1 MGGNPEWVTLEFD
14 EFDQPAVWGLTGA
27 REVGV
32 LEPGPVAGVELVAVA
47 VPFRDD
53 VGAVDLGHLGAG
65 TQLGHVGAEPHCAA
79 LVGHVA
85 LGLHQVDHRVGRGR
99 VELAGVGP
107 FESQDVAGV
116 LDCHALQAE
125 AKAQAGDVVLP
136 GEAGRRDLALHPALA
151 EAARDHDA
159 VQVPEAVLT
168 QQALH
173 VLSLNPVDLNRSPV
187 VDPGVVQRFD
197 HRQVGV
203 DQAHVLADEA
213 DANRCVRLS

>member
-1 MGGNPEWVTLEFD
+1 M
-14 EFDQPAVWGLTGA
+14 
-27 REVGV
+27 R
-32 LEPGPVAGVELVAVA
+32 
-47 VPFRDD
+47 
-53 VGAVDLGHLGAG
+53 
-65 TQLGHVGAEPHCAA
+65 
-79 LVGHVA
+79 
-85 LGLHQVDHRVGRGR
+85 RGR

-107 FESQDVAGV
+107 LKAQDVAGV
-116 LDCHALQAE
+116 LDRHALQAE

-159 VQVPEAVLT
+159 VQVPEAIFT

-213 DANRCVRLS
+213 DTNRCGRLS